1 MHVAL
6 YWLVRTALFLAVY
19 ALLWWLRWFDIWA
32 VVLALFIGWVLSYVA
47 FPGLRSR
54 ASQQM
59 DGWIRRSET
68 GVVADADAEDAE
80 TDAPGRAS
88 S

>member
-6 YWLVRTALFLAVY
+6 YWLVRTAIFLAVY

-32 VVLALFIGWVLSYVA
+32 VVLALFIGWVVGYLA
-47 FPGLRSR
+47 FPGLRRR
-54 ASQQM
+54 AATQM
-59 DGWIRRSET
+59 DGWIHRSET
-68 GVVADADAEDAE
+68 GVNADADAEDAE
-80 TDAPGRAS
+80 AGSAQS